1 MAKEHKFGQVVPNT
15 SAVFSMESTTDM
27 EKKQTKKVIGTKAIG
42 VQGLN
47 KEKERSYGMMVAIM
61 KELGKMMHKVDTEHL
76 LEATNEY
83 TSEVGRIIK
92 LTATENSLGLMAKTT
107 KEITNLT

>member
-1 MAKEHKFGQVVPNT
+1 
-15 SAVFSMESTTDM
+15 
-27 EKKQTKKVIGTKAIG
+27 
-42 VQGLN
+42 
-47 KEKERSYGMMVAIM
+47 M
-61 KELGKMMHKVDTEHL
+61 KELGKMVHKMDTEHL
-76 LEATNEY
+76 LEAINEY